1 MVSYNDAA
9 TTANIVMLHNVME
22 SNGSA
27 SRPRVVR
34 SPLPPSL
41 TDSTGFLLSWVAAH
55 ASDAFA
61 AALSEVG
68 LTAHQLG
75 VMTLLL
81 EGPQKQARLSEQL
94 EVFQPVMVTLVNELE
109 AAGLV
114 RRAPHPSD
122 RRAVEVH
129 LQPAGAERLA
139 RADAAMKAATE
150 QIFGGLADPDR
161 DTLHRIL
168 LQMTHRLDEHEH
180 PTPPRQ
186 ES

>member
-1 MVSYNDAA
+1 MA
-9 TTANIVMLHNVME
+9 
-22 SNGSA
+22 SNEPS
-27 SRPRVVR
+27 SRSRVVR

-41 TDSTGFLLSWVAAH
+41 TDSTGFLLSWVASH
-55 ASDAFA
+55 ASEAFA
-61 AALSEVG
+61 TALAEVG

-109 AAGLV
+109 TAGLV
-114 RRAPHPSD
+114 RRVPHPSD

-129 LQPAGAERLA
+129 LEPAGAERLA

-150 QIFGGLADPDR
+150 QIFGRLADADR

-168 LQMTHRLDEHEH
+168 LQMAHQLDAA
-180 PTPPRQ
+180 PGRGSTRP

>member
-1 MVSYNDAA
+1 MASNDPPP
-9 TTANIVMLHNVME
+9 
-22 SNGSA
+22 
-27 SRPRVVR
+27 RPRAVR
-34 SPLPPSL
+34 SPLPPTL
-41 TDSTGFLLSWVAAH
+41 TDSTGFLLGWVAAH
-55 ASDAFA
+55 ASEAFA
-61 AALSEVG
+61 TALTEVG

-81 EGPQKQARLSEQL
+81 GGPQKQARLSEQL

-122 RRAVEVH
+122 GRAVEVH
-129 LQPAGAERLA
+129 LEPAGAERLA
-139 RADAAMKAATE
+139 RADAAMAAATE
-150 QIFGGLADPDR
+150 QIFGGLADADR

-168 LQMTHRLDEHEH
+168 LQMTHQLDSNS
-180 PTPPRQ
+180 RQ